1 MKVKGIR
8 HEKYIQYNENYDS
21 NKNNGMRSC
30 KDIEIQKCLLK
41 PLFK

>member
-8 HEKYIQYNENYDS
+8 HEKYIQYNADS